1 MKSFSALAFS
11 ASVLLTACG
20 PDVPPSPMAGNWSE
34 VLADGGHG
42 MTLTFDGYSK
52 KMSVHGRPQADGTHT
67 HPKATYRFDDATG
80 ALVVT
85 GRILDGDKG
94 DSWQGTVKGDGF
106 ELVSG
111 ATTLRFER
119 GGKAHGH

>member
-1 MKSFSALAFS
+1 M
-11 ASVLLTACG
+11 
-20 PDVPPSPMAGNWSE
+20 
-34 VLADGGHG
+34 
-42 MTLTFDGYSK
+42 
-52 KMSVHGRPQADGTHT
+52 
-67 HPKATYRFDDATG
+67 
-80 ALVVT
+80 T

-119 GGKAHGH
+119 GGEAHGH